1 MRSRKFL
8 PARSVRLG
16 LADFGRSVIIACLL
30 VGWPGP
36 AWAAITGLNTSGQN
50 TYTDGFS
57 FTRDA
62 SWQVVAVPNLSGD
75 NSVPWSPP
83 DGQSV
88 PYDAYVY
95 STIAGSWIG
104 AAWNG
109 SGFANGGIA
118 VPNGTAY
125 WIGADSIYAAPTG
138 NGGTQRDTAFRT
150 TFVNTGSAGN
160 YRLNFAATGDNFIS
174 IYANGTVASTG
185 TNRYTVTGGDQIGTT
200 AGNFTTMIN
209 YDSVVPLLSGT
220 NELYVI
226 IGDLG
231 GAVGMV
237 FGGFAEPTLLTP
249 YWAPAAGA
257 GGTQTWNTTD
267 TFWAPNANGS
277 GTKDNWDNAVTYNSN
292 AYFGGTP
299 GVVTTSGTLN
309 VNTINLTTSG
319 YEITGGSGS
328 RLNFFG
334 VSGST
339 PAIKLAS
346 GVSGT
351 INANFSGG
359 GGNFY
364 DLNITGTGAGRGTLT
379 YGGNSSMSGAFGMTY
394 NVTNANLVL
403 NGTFSAGNA
412 GISLASNASLAGTG
426 RTTGG
431 VLGAGT
437 INPGPSGTNSGVLTA
452 GAVLP
457 SGGLDFTFVYS
468 GTAPTYGDASNSV
481 NDVLRLTGGAPFA
494 SALTSANTKTLF
506 LNLTKAELVPGT
518 ILEGGFFTDVASD
531 FTSFLNNQTWN
542 NAGFQVYVLDNG
554 GGTDNFLNGV
564 GYYNWRNP
572 AMFGW
577 DQSLFLSTT
586 PRTANFGS
594 GGVNGQVMLLT
605 VAVPEP
611 TTLALLGVAG
621 FGVAAAAAKRNRRA
635 RPGPA

>member
-1 MRSRKFL
+1 MSSRRLMRRACNL
-8 PARSVRLG
+8 LDLVARSV
-16 LADFGRSVIIACLL
+16 VIACLL

-36 AWAAITGLNTSGQN
+36 AWAAITGLTTSGQN

-62 SWQVVAVPNLSGD
+62 SWQVVAVPNLTGD
-75 NSVPWSPP
+75 NSVPWNPP
-83 DGQSV
+83 NGQTV
-88 PYDAYVY
+88 PYDSYVF
-95 STIAGSWIG
+95 STIPGNWVG

-109 SGFANGGIA
+109 SGFANAGIA

-125 WIGADSIYAAPTG
+125 WIGADSIFTAPTG
-138 NGGTQRDTAFRT
+138 ISGGGVSGQRDTAFRT

-174 IYANGTVASTG
+174 IYANGTVTSTG
-185 TNRYTVTGGDQIGTT
+185 TNRYTVTGGNQVGNT
-200 AGNFTTMIN
+200 AGDFSTMVS

-226 IGDLG
+226 IGDQG

-237 FGGFAEPTLLTP
+237 FGGFSQPTVLTP

-267 TFWAPNANGS
+267 TFWAPAADGS

-309 VNTINLTTSG
+309 VNTVNLTTSG
-319 YEITGGSGS
+319 YTITNGSGS

-359 GGNFY
+359 SGNFY
-364 DLNITGTGAGRGTLT
+364 DLNITGTGSSPGTLT
-379 YGGNSSMSGAFGMTY
+379 YGGNSTMGGQYGMTY

-412 GISLASNASLAGTG
+412 GIGLASNASLAGTG
-426 RTTGG
+426 KTTGA
-431 VLGAGT
+431 VLGAGL
-437 INPGPSGTNSGVLTA
+437 INPGPSGTSSGILTA

-457 SGGLDFTFVYS
+457 SGGLDFTFVFS
-468 GTAPTYGDASNSV
+468 GTAPTYGDGSNSV
-481 NDVLRLTGGAPFA
+481 NDVLRLTGGGPFA
-494 SALTSANTKTLF
+494 SALTSANIMNVF
-506 LNLTKAELVPGT
+506 LADLDAAGVATFLSEAGLGMKYTGA
-518 ILEGGFFTDVASD
+518 IFTDAD
-531 FTSFLNNQTWN
+531 T
-542 NAGFQVYVLDNG
+542 
-554 GGTDNFLNGV
+554 NFLSSVVSGRYAFYFLGDGNGTAATINGQ
-564 GYYNWRNP
+564 GYYGLRDIDPNWTRTF
-572 AMFGW
+572 AIG
-577 DQSLFLSTT
+577 TEAV
-586 PRTANFGS
+586 TANFASGS
-594 GGVNGQVMLLT
+594 ELGQVMTFT

-611 TTLALLGVAG
+611 STIALLGMAG
-621 FGVAAAAAKRNRRA
+621 IGIAWRTFRRRNS
-635 RPGPA
+635 

>member
-1 MRSRKFL
+1 MSSRRL
-8 PARSVRLG
+8 IRTACNLLDLVARSV
-16 LADFGRSVIIACLL
+16 VIACLL

-36 AWAAITGLNTSGQN
+36 AWAAITGLTTSGQN

-62 SWQVVAVPNLSGD
+62 SWQVVAVPNLTGD
-75 NSVPWSPP
+75 NSVPWNPP
-83 DGQSV
+83 NGQTV

-95 STIAGSWIG
+95 STIPGNWLGVGAG
-104 AAWNG
+104 G
-109 SGFANGGIA
+109 SNAGIA

-125 WIGADSIYAAPTG
+125 WIGADSTFAAPTG
-138 NGGTQRDTAFRT
+138 IMGGGVSGQRDTAFRT
-150 TFVNTGSAGN
+150 TFVNTGAAGN

-174 IYANGTVASTG
+174 IFANGTVTSSG
-185 TNRYTVTGGDQIGTT
+185 TNRYTVTGGNQVGTT
-200 AGNFTTMIN
+200 TGDFGTMVN

-226 IGDLG
+226 IGEQG

-237 FGGFAEPTLLTP
+237 FGGFAQPTVLTP
-249 YWAPAAGA
+249 YWAPSTGA

-267 TFWAPNANGS
+267 TFWSPAADGS

-319 YEITGGSGS
+319 YTITNGSGS

-351 INANFSGG
+351 INANFAGG
-359 GGNFY
+359 AGFFY
-364 DLNITGTGAGRGTLT
+364 DLNITGTGGSRGTLT
-379 YGGNSSMSGAFGMTY
+379 YGGNSTMGGLYGMTY

-403 NGTFSAGNA
+403 NGTFSAGNS

-426 RTTGG
+426 MTTGA
-431 VLGAGT
+431 VLGAGL
-437 INPGPSGTNSGVLTA
+437 INPGPSGSSEGILTA

-457 SGGLDFTFVYS
+457 SGGLDFTFVFS
-468 GTAPTYGDASNSV
+468 GTAPSYGDASNSV
-481 NDVLRLTGGAPFA
+481 NDVLRLTGNVPFA

-506 LNLTKAELVPGT
+506 LDFTKDQLTLGGSNAITTLK
-518 ILEGGFFTDVASD
+518 GGFFTDVAAD
-531 FTSFLNNQTWN
+531 FTSSLYNLASNNG
-542 NAGFQVYVLDNG
+542 GFTVYVLGDG
-554 GGTDNFLNGV
+554 QGTDNYLNGV
-564 GYYNWRNP
+564 GYYNWRNS

-586 PRTANFGS
+586 PETANFGS
-594 GGVNGQVMLLT
+594 GNVSGQVMLLT

-611 TTLALLGVAG
+611 STVVLLGMAG
-621 FGVAAAAAKRNRRA
+621 LGVSWRTFRRRNS
-635 RPGPA
+635 